1 LSILALSLQNISVD
15 GDATPDLDASNV
27 GTVIHSLGT
36 TVGVPF
42 AAVEP
47 ILSRAYLNAATG
59 SIVRTAIAGSFGAQI
74 NAGLAGAGVFPGT
87 ADYEAFLTAA
97 QTILDSGD
105 GINWAAEA
113 AGRIPIIHNMVIGDT
128 TVPNMVDGAPLAG
141 SEAVNR
147 TMGLVPYSSTQA
159 NPDGLHGVARF
170 NKGVHSSLFVPTF
183 PDVTAAMQGQMAS
196 FIASGGTFVQVS
208 NSDVLVPVI
217 NIEDMA
223 INPPTTSLGAAGG
236 KRSRGAPVVGPTRP
250 TAIPFRS
257 REGMNND

>member
-1 LSILALSLQNISVD
+1 
-15 GDATPDLDASNV
+15 
-27 GTVIHSLGT
+27 
-36 TVGVPF
+36 
-42 AAVEP
+42 
-47 ILSRAYLNAATG
+47 
-59 SIVRTAIAGSFGAQI
+59 
-74 NAGLAGAGVFPGT
+74 
-87 ADYEAFLTAA
+87 
-97 QTILDSGD
+97 
-105 GINWAAEA
+105 
-113 AGRIPIIHNMVIGDT
+113 MVIGDT

-183 PDVTAAMQGQMAS
+183 PDVTAEMQGQMAS